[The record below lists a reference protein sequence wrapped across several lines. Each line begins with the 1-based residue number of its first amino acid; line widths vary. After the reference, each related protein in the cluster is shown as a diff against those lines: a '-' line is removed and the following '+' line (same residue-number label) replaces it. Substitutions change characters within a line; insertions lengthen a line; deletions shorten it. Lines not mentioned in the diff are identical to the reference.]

1 MSNTP
6 PLDDDNPAAEE
17 DAADALVEDPTAD
30 ADIPDEDA
38 DNDDEPG
45 ANDDPEK
52 ELLAPCEDG
61 PLLDAALDVAT
72 ATEVAPPTL
81 VLACAV
87 ALLPPPRDD
96 PALLLDPVPDDT
108 AAPLEDPETPLLLL
122 LLLVSFPV
130 DWGQARQTAT
140 HHPPAIRSLMRTCAS
155 TMRVTLGPRAQEQ
168 HQCQGALHANAGQ
181 LPAGVGPSAR

>member
-1 MSNTP
+1 MASWLGNSGARRSHGVSGEQAGSGARRPVPGAHVSNTP

-87 ALLPPPRDD
+87 AQDRC
-96 PALLLDPVPDDT
+96 
-108 AAPLEDPETPLLLL
+108 AA
-122 LLLVSFPV
+122 SG
-130 DWGQARQTAT
+130 WNARA
-140 HHPPAIRSLMRTCAS
+140 ARR
-155 TMRVTLGPRAQEQ
+155 
-168 HQCQGALHANAGQ
+168 QGAAA
-181 LPAGVGPSAR
+181 